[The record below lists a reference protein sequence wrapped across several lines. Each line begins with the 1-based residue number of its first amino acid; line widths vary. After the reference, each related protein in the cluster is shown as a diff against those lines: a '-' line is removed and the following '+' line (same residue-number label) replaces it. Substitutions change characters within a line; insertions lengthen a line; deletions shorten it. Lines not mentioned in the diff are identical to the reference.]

1 MTKGYTPST
10 SARQA
15 CTWAAA
21 ALPPRATCRPLRSAP
36 SASCRFAACTRG
48 ARGAATVGTLI
59 TCANGFRRRSNVQ
72 RDAATVAYG
81 ARSGKQPLCRP
92 RTQCLLVSRRCRSRP
107 SLRCACHAQ
116 TKTAS
121 EVPARSPGALARA
134 FPFVRRC
141 TARLPGAGR
150 GCPAVWSRI
159 HKREKVV
166 ECWATKFSVRYL
178 CRSRDVAC
186 SEHERDT
193 ITQSSRAHADSVRDS
208 QAQRHVTHPGG
219 QYSTLTPL
227 VRPVRITTRG
237 ACGGY
242 ACMMPSHEI
251 GTSSMHPTE
260 RAAPPVAHRPAT
272 LSRGH
277 LRVSRPHH
285 CVPLDVYTA
294 TRRPRQRRT
303 ARGQLSRRSGGAVP
317 CSTSRP
323 RPARRTA
330 SGTCVRQS
338 RASPA
343 TASPSLQRP

>member
-1 MTKGYTPST
+1 MPRLK
-10 SARQA
+10 R
-15 CTWAAA
+15 
-21 ALPPRATCRPLRSAP
+21 LPKCQPDLL
-36 SASCRFAACTRG
+36 G
-48 ARGAATVGTLI
+48 
-59 TCANGFRRRSNVQ
+59 RRRGRFRLYDVVPRGS
-72 RDAATVAYG
+72 RG
-81 ARSGKQPLCRP
+81 GWLWLCP
-92 RTQCLLVSRRCRSRP
+92 GVVVRT
-107 SLRCACHAQ
+107 
-116 TKTAS
+116 
-121 EVPARSPGALARA
+121 
-134 FPFVRRC
+134 
-141 TARLPGAGR
+141 
-150 GCPAVWSRI
+150 
-159 HKREKVV
+159 KRVKVV

-193 ITQSSRAHADSVRDS
+193 ITQSSRAHADS

-272 LSRGH
+272 LSQGH

>member
-1 MTKGYTPST
+1 MPRLK
-10 SARQA
+10 R
-15 CTWAAA
+15 
-21 ALPPRATCRPLRSAP
+21 LPKCQPGLL
-36 SASCRFAACTRG
+36 G
-48 ARGAATVGTLI
+48 
-59 TCANGFRRRSNVQ
+59 RRRGRFRLYDVVPRGS
-72 RDAATVAYG
+72 RAAG
-81 ARSGKQPLCRP
+81 
-92 RTQCLLVSRRCRSRP
+92 
-107 SLRCACHAQ
+107 RCAAPVSGRVFRIQ
-116 TKTAS
+116 TR
-121 EVPARSPGALARA
+121 V
-134 FPFVRRC
+134 
-141 TARLPGAGR
+141 
-150 GCPAVWSRI
+150 
-159 HKREKVV
+159 KVV

-272 LSRGH
+272 LSQGH

>member
-1 MTKGYTPST
+1 MPRLK
-10 SARQA
+10 R
-15 CTWAAA
+15 
-21 ALPPRATCRPLRSAP
+21 LPKCQPGLL
-36 SASCRFAACTRG
+36 G
-48 ARGAATVGTLI
+48 
-59 TCANGFRRRSNVQ
+59 RRRGRFRLYDVVPRGSRHPGGV
-72 RDAATVAYG
+72 RAA
-81 ARSGKQPLCRP
+81 
-92 RTQCLLVSRRCRSRP
+92 RRCGRYTKRVKAC
-107 SLRCACHAQ
+107 LR
-116 TKTAS
+116 
-121 EVPARSPGALARA
+121 
-134 FPFVRRC
+134 
-141 TARLPGAGR
+141 
-150 GCPAVWSRI
+150 
-159 HKREKVV
+159 
-166 ECWATKFSVRYL
+166 CWATKFSVRYL

-193 ITQSSRAHADSVRDS
+193 ITQSSRAHADS

-242 ACMMPSHEI
+242 ACMMSSHEI

-260 RAAPPVAHRPAT
+260 RAAPPVAHRPAN

-303 ARGQLSRRSGGAVP
+303 ARGRLSRRSGGAVP